1 MEYAVFS
8 RSSHP
13 PSSPLHRNYKTFIIV
28 IIKRIR
34 STGWRVRYEWFKT
47 TDSHSPQASVA
58 DPDPYVF
65 GTGSRIRILLSS
77 GKNSKKT
84 LIPTCFATSF

>member
-13 PSSPLHRNYKTFIIV
+13 PSSPLHRNYKTFIII

-34 STGWRVRYEWFKT
+34 STGWRVRYEWFT
-47 TDSHSPQASVA
+47 ATDSHSPQASVA

-65 GTGSRIRILLSS
+65 GTGSNRQRYES
-77 GKNSKKT
+77 GSGSFYHQAKIVKK
-84 LIPTCFATSF
+84 P